1 MSDRPTDQA
10 TNAFMDAAIH
20 LSNYEQQDDHRH
32 LARALR
38 RQSQGLIAL
47 SKGLRATYILLEE
60 VKSLL
65 HRQQPSGGVGSMAAG
80 IAAGVRNAVGAP
92 AIIASDPAVQAMIK
106 DAIKNAGK

>member
-1 MSDRPTDQA
+1 MSERPTDQA
-10 TNAFMDAAIH
+10 IGPFMESAIH

-32 LARALR
+32 LARALK

-47 SKGLRATYILLEE
+47 SKGLRATYILLDE

-80 IAAGVRNAVGAP
+80 VAAGIRNAVGTP
-92 AIIASDPAVQAMIK
+92 ASIATTD
-106 DAIKNAGK
+106 